1 MKGSSHESLKT
12 ALFLMRWLERP
23 LAWCSRTLAPAAM
36 LYGREL
42 VYQNIVHRDLKRLG
56 IDQPLYAVGGAA
68 NYSYIYL
75 LLRACIE
82 LPVRNVLELG
92 VGQSTL
98 LLDALSK
105 RRGFS
110 VTGLEHDA
118 GWARRIDQQCEQVRV
133 LQAPLVRR
141 RICGIEAE
149 AYDVPDLCGEFDLV
163 LVDGPRGR
171 RRYSRWGALEWVGE
185 RLAEDFLVIFDDAER
200 RGELDTIEAALKQLD
215 RIGRTYV
222 TGRVRGAKSQF
233 LIAGGS
239 MQPAAYF

>member
-1 MKGSSHESLKT
+1 MKGSSHDSLKT
-12 ALFLMRWLERP
+12 ALFMMRWLERP
-23 LAWCSRTLAPAAM
+23 LDWCSRNLAPASM
-36 LYGREL
+36 LHGREL
-42 VYQNIVHRDLKRLG
+42 VYQNIVHRDLQRLG

-75 LLRACIE
+75 LLRACTE

-98 LLDALSK
+98 LLDALGK
-105 RRGFS
+105 QRGFA

-118 GWARRIDQQCEQVRV
+118 GWATRIGEQCEHVRV
-133 LQAPLVRR
+133 LQAPLVQRR
-141 RICGIEAE
+141 VCGHHAE
-149 AYDVPDLCGEFDLV
+149 AYDAPDLSGEFDLV

-171 RRYSRWGALEWVGE
+171 QRNSRWGALEWVGE

-200 RGELDTIEAALKQLD
+200 RGELDTIGAALKQLD
-215 RIGRTYV
+215 RMGRTYV
-222 TGRVRGAKSQF
+222 AGRVRGTKSQF

-239 MQPAAYF
+239 MQPAVHF